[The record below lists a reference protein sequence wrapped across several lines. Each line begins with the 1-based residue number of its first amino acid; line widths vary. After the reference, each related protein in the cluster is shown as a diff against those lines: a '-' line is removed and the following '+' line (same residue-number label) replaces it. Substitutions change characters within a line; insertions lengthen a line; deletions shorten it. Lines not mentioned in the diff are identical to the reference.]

1 MPADTPAPVPAP
13 GMKAGMVS
21 LLGRP
26 NAGKSTLINRI
37 VGHKLAIVSDK
48 PQTTRTRIL
57 GVKNYP
63 DAQVVFVDTP
73 GVHRPTHRLN
83 VRMVDAALDTAR
95 DVDVV
100 IVVVDATA
108 RPGGGDRFV
117 LEAIRDVR
125 APVLLALTK
134 VDLIEK
140 SRLLPLI
147 EHFSRL
153 RPFDEIVPVSAVD
166 GTNIDTLERL
176 VLARLPEGPAMYPP
190 DYVTNQSESF
200 AVSEI
205 IREQVLLAT
214 HDELPFST
222 AVLIDRWEPSE
233 ALTRIYATIL
243 VDRESQKPIVVGRGG
258 AMIKRIGS
266 AARLELERYLEQ
278 HVFLD
283 LHVKVR
289 EEWRNDERA
298 LDELGIDAQGND

>member
-1 MPADTPAPVPAP
+1 
-13 GMKAGMVS
+13 MKAGMVS

-63 DAQVVFVDTP
+63 GAQVVFVDTP

-117 LEAIRDVR
+117 LEAIKDVSV
-125 APVLLALTK
+125 PVLLALTK

-147 EHFSRL
+147 DHVRRL

-166 GTNIDTLERL
+166 GTNVDTLERL
-176 VLARLPEGPAMYPP
+176 VIARLPEGPAMYPP
-190 DYVTNQSESF
+190 DYVTNQSEAF
-200 AVSEI
+200 AVAEI

-222 AVLIDRWEPSE
+222 AVLIDRWEPSDTL
-233 ALTRIYATIL
+233 ARIYATIL
-243 VDRESQKPIVVGRGG
+243 VDRDSQKPIVVGRGG
-258 AMIKRIGS
+258 VMIKRIGT

-289 EEWRNDERA
+289 AEWRNDERA
-298 LDELGIDAQGND
+298 LDELGIDAPGRD